1 MRSIKLVPFLAAAA
15 TLLALAPAGASA
27 RRAHNARP
35 HASHPCRIHLETPK
49 APIATGESAT
59 VFGKLTCPQPAEA
72 AGRQIT
78 LYEQSAPKAG
88 FTQVGTATTEPSGA
102 FQVTPPVF
110 TTNSTFY
117 AVSEGAQSSHRT
129 IRVSAPITVGPPT
142 PAEGAQLLTSA
153 GNKRRHPP
161 VTFAGEVSLLDAGA
175 VVVLQREN
183 ATANEAWR
191 AIGRGTVDGLG
202 KYSIVHNFVIPGDAN
217 IRVVVHPR
225 KINAPSAT
233 SPMSYEISQAQN
245 PALTLESA
253 ADPLLYGQSTTIKGV
268 VAGAAANTPV
278 TLLAHSRAAKGA
290 GFAPLA
296 TGHTGTGGSYEFTQ
310 TPLTSTFYRVSSAT
324 TKSAVLFEGVKYAL
338 TVAPA
343 PSTVQAGQPATFSG
357 TVLPALAGHVV
368 YLERQGSLKL
378 GWHVVDVGV
387 VGAPAKAGEAAAFS
401 IAHAFFS
408 LGSYHLRIKIPGDPG
423 NQGASSAPFDMTVTP
438 APASALHPEAPG
450 NTRLPGEGQL

>member
-15 TLLALAPAGASA
+15 ALLALAPAGASA

-35 HASHPCRIHLETPK
+35 HASRPCRIHLETPK

-59 VFGKLTCPQPAEA
+59 VFGKLTCPKPAEA
-72 AGRQIT
+72 AGRQIA
-78 LYEQSAPKAG
+78 LYEQSAPKPG
-88 FTQVGTATTEPSGA
+88 FTPVGTPVTTEASGA

-110 TTNSTFY
+110 TTNSVFY
-117 AVSEGAQSSHRT
+117 AVAEGVQSAHRT
-129 IRVSAPITVGPPT
+129 IRVSAQITAGPPT
-142 PAEGAQLLTSA
+142 PPEGAQLFTSA
-153 GNKRRHPP
+153 GNKRRHPR
-161 VTFAGEVSLLDAGA
+161 VTFAGEVSPLDAGA

-183 ATANEAWR
+183 ATANEEWR
-191 AIGRGTVDGLG
+191 AIGRGTVDALG

-233 SPMSYEISQAQN
+233 SPTSYEISQAQN
-245 PALTLESA
+245 PALTIESTV
-253 ADPLLYGQSTTIKGV
+253 DPLLYGQSATIKGV

-278 TLLAHSRAAKGA
+278 TLLARGKGA
-290 GFAPLA
+290 DFAPLA
-296 TGHTGTGGSYEFTQ
+296 TGQTGTGGSYEFTQ
-310 TPLTSTFYRVSSAT
+310 TPLTSTFYRVSTAT
-324 TKSAVLFEGVKYAL
+324 TKSAVLFAGVKYAL

-378 GWHVVDVGV
+378 GWYVLDMGT
-387 VGAPAKAGEAAAFS
+387 VGAPGKPGEAAAFS
-401 IAHAFFS
+401 IAHAFYS
-408 LGSYHLRIKIPGDPG
+408 PGIHHLRIKIPGDPG